1 MQTAVAFDF
10 VRKTI
15 EDLQPGEVA
24 AAIAA
29 ERFCWIDFDDLQ
41 AATEA
46 LPGLG
51 IGANSVARLQLD
63 QKHHQARHG
72 ETCVHFALVEAQMS
86 DGRLSY
92 DAVHVFLTKGFIA
105 TVHSRPSALIDSVR
119 GSYQHDFHATA
130 ESGGFLLFELADHLI
145 IGYREAL
152 STLAIGVA
160 GIQRRLLGDVGD
172 EILTEVSNLT
182 RALLEFRNAVVGAR
196 ETIDELATR
205 RSSFVP
211 ESTQPFLDRQTIPL
225 DRLAQDAATERTV
238 LSEVLNLYM
247 GIVSHRTNKVVNR
260 LTVVSMIILPL
271 NFFAAVFGMN
281 FETMPELAWRYGYAG
296 FWGVSLLLVVTLLI
310 IFRRKRWI

>member
-1 MQTAVAFDF
+1 MITAVAFDF
-10 VRKTI
+10 DLKTI
-15 EDLQPGEVA
+15 EAVQLADVA

-29 ERFCWIDFDDLQ
+29 DQFCWIDFDNLE
-41 AATEA
+41 AAVA
-46 LPGLG
+46 NLPALG
-51 IGANSVARLQLD
+51 IGTNSIARLQLD
-63 QKHHQARHG
+63 ERHHQARHG
-72 ETCVHFALVEAQMS
+72 ETCVHFALAEVQMA
-86 DGRLSY
+86 
-92 DAVHVFLTKGFIA
+92 DANLTYNVVHAFLTDDFIA
-105 TVHSRPSALIDSVR
+105 TVHNQPSALIERVR
-119 GSYQHDFHATA
+119 GTYQQDFHTRA
-130 ESGGFLLFELADHLI
+130 ETGGFLLFELADHLI

-152 STLAIGVA
+152 STLATNVA

-211 ESTQPFLDRQTIPL
+211 ESTQPFLDRQTVPL

-260 LTVVSMIILPL
+260 LTVVSMIVLPL
-271 NFFAAVFGMN
+271 NFLAAVFGMN
-281 FETMPELAWRYGYAG
+281 FEKMPGLASRYGYAG
-296 FWGVSLLLVVTLLI
+296 FWVGSLLLVVSLLI
-310 IFRRKRWI
+310 IFRRERWI